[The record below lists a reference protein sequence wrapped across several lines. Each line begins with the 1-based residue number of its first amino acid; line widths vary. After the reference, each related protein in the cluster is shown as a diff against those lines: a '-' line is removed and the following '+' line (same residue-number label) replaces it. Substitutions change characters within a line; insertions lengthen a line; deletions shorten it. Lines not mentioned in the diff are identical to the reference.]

1 MNRKKLQK
9 GFGFLTLCLILVG
22 FIGFVEK
29 QAQLKS
35 YLGLE
40 IDLEAVSGVYFV
52 EEKEIEGIV
61 ASAFPDMRSG
71 LQLSEVPLAA
81 LEERLLGHPFIKSA
95 EASVGQN
102 GIVKVSIKQHEPIAR
117 IARPIGADGYIT
129 KEGLIIPTSPTY
141 TSRVLILEGDYAEQL
156 MNQGSVEAMPEL
168 LPLIQF
174 ITRDEFWNAQVT
186 ELEINTKD
194 DIRIH
199 QQVGKQV
206 IEFGDALDFESKFKR
221 IEVLYK
227 EILPRKG
234 WNAYERISVKFKNQ
248 IVCE

>member
-1 MNRKKLQK
+1 
-9 GFGFLTLCLILVG
+9 
-22 FIGFVEK
+22 
-29 QAQLKS
+29 
-35 YLGLE
+35 
-40 IDLEAVSGVYFV
+40 
-52 EEKEIEGIV
+52 
-61 ASAFPDMRSG
+61 
-71 LQLSEVPLAA
+71 
-81 LEERLLGHPFIKSA
+81 
-95 EASVGQN
+95 
-102 GIVKVSIKQHEPIAR
+102 
-117 IARPIGADGYIT
+117 
-129 KEGLIIPTSPTY
+129 
-141 TSRVLILEGDYAEQL
+141 VLILEGDYAEQL

-168 LPLIQF
+168 MPLIQF
-174 ITRDEFWNAQVT
+174 ITKDEFWNAQVT
-186 ELEINTKD
+186 ELEINKKD